1 MSRKSANPVVRRMGE
16 GSVEWKP
23 WDAETLRRAAS
34 LDRPL
39 CLCLINNGSRWSHMM
54 KANFEEPEIIRM
66 LNNDFIPVLA
76 DSDDVPHLAL
86 AARAMAQIMLGH
98 AGWPLFIFM
107 TPGKKPIFAC
117 SYLPKQSEIPENPGL
132 LEVLRRIK
140 WLWLMKRPQIDE
152 ASASYG
158 AQLEE
163 ALSPYTAPLQEGL
176 EARATEQLLAEMDLH
191 NGGWGTAPKFPQ
203 APKLLLCSYL
213 GRKNE
218 KLRVHFDRSLAAL
231 FREGLYDHLDAGF
244 HDYCCDREWQIPY
257 LGKHLA
263 QNAAVLNVF
272 VEALREAPN
281 PIYRRVVEDSV
292 ALLRRTLSEE
302 NGLLC
307 SGDDVRDMGG
317 IDRYYLWSKDEIDG
331 LLHEN
336 SDAFC
341 RAYGVTSEG
350 NYSDPLTQKKTGE
363 NVLRLSAMPESD
375 ERALELWEKTE
386 SALRIL
392 RECRSRRKSPE
403 KEARISVKANACF
416 AAVLAQASDVLGR
429 KEYQAQAEEIMKR
442 LSTVA
447 VSRNDLCHMLYDGLR
462 DGEGGL
468 EDYASFIWASLKV
481 YRASGSASWLEA
493 AEKWSARADELFG
506 ARGAMRLVREGT
518 LEILPA
524 WDAGDDFL
532 PSGNG
537 MMVNNLLELYRAT
550 ADERWLTR
558 ARSIVDAFGGALNEY
573 PAACASLTLGALRL
587 EDLLQTGEKA
597 PYKSPVS

>member
-1 MSRKSANPVVRRMGE
+1 MNRRSVNPFARRMGE
-16 GSVEWKP
+16 GSVGWRQ
-23 WDAETLRRAAS
+23 WNAETLRRAAS

-54 KANFEEPEIIRM
+54 KANFEEPEIIGM

-107 TPGKKPIFAC
+107 TPEKKPIFAC
-117 SYLPKQSEIPENPGL
+117 SYLPKQSEIPESPGL

-163 ALSPYTAPLQEGL
+163 ALSPYTAPLEEGL
-176 EARATEQLLAEMDLH
+176 EARAAGQLLAEMDLQ

-213 GRKNE
+213 GRKSE
-218 KLRVHFDRSLAAL
+218 KLRAHFDRSLAAL

-244 HDYCCDREWQIPY
+244 HDYCCDQKGQIPY
-257 LGKHLA
+257 LGNHLA
-263 QNAAVLNVF
+263 QNAAVLDVF
-272 VEALREAPN
+272 VEALRKAPN
-281 PIYRRVVEDSV
+281 PVYREVVEGSIV
-292 ALLRRTLSEE
+292 LLRRTLSEE

-307 SGDDVRDMGG
+307 SGDDVRDMSA

-336 SDAFC
+336 SAVFC
-341 RAYGVTSEG
+341 RLYGITSEG

-363 NVLRLSAMPESD
+363 NVLRLSAMPESG
-375 ERALELWEKTE
+375 EHAPELWEKIE
-386 SALRIL
+386 NARRIL
-392 RECRSRRKSPE
+392 RECRSRRKVPE

-416 AAVLAQASDVLGR
+416 AAVLAQASGVLGR
-429 KEYQAQAEEIMKR
+429 KEYQEQAEEIMKS
-442 LSTVA
+442 LSAAA
-447 VSRNDLCHMLYDGLR
+447 VSRDDLCHTLYDGVR

-468 EDYASFIWASLKV
+468 EDYASFIWASLKL
-481 YRASGSASWLEA
+481 YQASGSASWLGA
-493 AEKWSARADELFG
+493 AETWSARADELFG
-506 ARGAMRLVREGT
+506 ACGAMRLVREGT

-524 WDAGDDFL
+524 WDAGDGFL

-537 MMVNNLLELYRAT
+537 MMANNLLELYRAT
-550 ADERWLTR
+550 IDERWLTR
-558 ARSIVDAFGGALNEY
+558 AQSIVDAFGGALNEY
-573 PAACASLTLGALRL
+573 PAACASLTLGALKL
-587 EDLLQTGEKA
+587 ENLLRRKNGL
-597 PYKSPVS
+597 

>member
-1 MSRKSANPVVRRMGE
+1 MSRRSANPFVGRRRE
-16 GSVEWKP
+16 ESVGWRP
-23 WDAETLRRAAS
+23 WNAETLRRAAS

-54 KANFEEPEIIRM
+54 KANFEEPEIIGM

-86 AARAMAQIMLGH
+86 AARAMAQIMLGR

-117 SYLPKQSEIPENPGL
+117 SYLPKQSETPENPGL

-176 EARATEQLLAEMDLH
+176 EARAVEQLLEEMDLQ

-218 KLRVHFDRSLAAL
+218 TLRAHFDRSLAAL
-231 FREGLYDHLDAGF
+231 FGEGLYDHLAAGF
-244 HDYCCDREWQIPY
+244 HDYCCDRQWQIPY

-263 QNAAVLNVF
+263 QNAAVLDVF
-272 VEALREAPN
+272 VEALKEAPN
-281 PIYRRVVEDSV
+281 PVYREVVEDSI

-307 SGDDVRDMGG
+307 SGDDVRDMDT

-331 LLHEN
+331 LLRED

-341 RAYGVTSEG
+341 RVYGVTFEG
-350 NYSDPLTQKKTGE
+350 NYSDPLTQKKTGR
-363 NVLRLSAMPESD
+363 NVLRLAAMPGSD
-375 ERALELWEKTE
+375 ENTFGIWEKNE
-386 SALRIL
+386 SARRIL
-392 RECRSRRKSPE
+392 RERRSRRKSPE
-403 KEARISVKANACF
+403 KDMRISVRANACF
-416 AAVLAQASDVLGR
+416 AAVLAQASDVLER
-429 KEYQAQAEEIMKR
+429 KEYQVQAEEIMKT
-442 LSTVA
+442 LSTAA
-447 VSRNDLCHMLYDGLR
+447 VSRNDLCHTLSGGLG

-468 EDYASFIWASLKV
+468 EDYASFIWASLNL

-493 AEKWSARADELFG
+493 AETWSARADELFG
-506 ARGAMRLVREGT
+506 IRGAMRLVREGT
-518 LEILPA
+518 LEILPV

-558 ARSIVDAFGGALNEY
+558 AQSIVDAFGGALNEY

-587 EDLLQTGEKA
+587 KDLLRTGEKA
-597 PYKSPVS
+597 IYKSPVS